1 MEVGVVDA
9 LLQVGQHGL
18 VLADV
23 VDDGDH
29 QTHGVLVGRKLNVGS
44 GQLHEDQDLLLV
56 AHDASLANR
65 EDIGGKW
72 RNCQA
77 ERY

>member
-1 MEVGVVDA
+1 MDCRIYRATSHGGTVGSCKVGEVRQDGVEVGVVDA

-29 QTHGVLVGRKLNVGS
+29 QTHRVLVGRKLDVGS
-44 GQLHEDQDLLLV
+44 G
-56 AHDASLANR
+56 
-65 EDIGGKW
+65 
-72 RNCQA
+72 
-77 ERY
+77 